1 MNNPGVS
8 LRAAI
13 RSDIKS
19 MNRGMELA
27 PAVMGV
33 QHPQT
38 VRNYTCDTKHGVT
51 AMNLDQFEAVV
62 EWTGGRHAAAAIA
75 EMAGGIFVP
84 VDPQEIDQTS
94 LLAEITATVQ
104 RLGELMNTI
113 QQAVADERVSNA
125 EWRDVQAAKRKLYEQ
140 QHRLVSLVASMR
152 V

>member
-1 MNNPGVS
+1 MVKPGVS

-19 MNRGMELA
+19 MPRGMELA

-51 AMNLDQFEAVV
+51 AMNLDQFESVL

-84 VDPQEIDQTS
+84 VETQEIDQTTV
-94 LLAEITATVQ
+94 LAEIAATVQ
-104 RLGELMNTI
+104 RLGELLNTI
-113 QQAVADERVSNA
+113 QQAVADDHVSNN
-125 EWRDVQAAKRKLYEQ
+125 EWRSIQAAKRSLYEQ